1 MIKEKEY
8 TGQGYYLTY
17 LETEEGI
24 VITGCGGRAFK
35 AEVPDQID
43 GKPVTKIEKKAFLSR
58 KTLREIRLP
67 ESVRQIGDW
76 AFAYCSNLEAVHFPK
91 GKLEL
96 GRALFLDCEKL
107 KMISSNEWSDD
118 AAALLAAAVT
128 GLDAYYMLDADS
140 IGEDEWIRMWD
151 AAALAVIDAD
161 DLDGYQKQI
170 LCGEEDYGSTDV
182 GAFLRR
188 KRMFKVRLA
197 MLRLLNPIG
206 ISQDVKRH
214 LEAYI
219 QNHTKGCE
227 SEESWLVLLENYNE
241 DLIRIQLFLDLG
253 CANENNMDMLLKD
266 MGEAYPEMKAI
277 FLRYPDTHIG
287 YQDFFADLEL

>member
-17 LETEEGI
+17 LETEAGI
-24 VITGCGGRAFK
+24 VITGCGGRGFK
-35 AEVPDQID
+35 AEVPEQID
-43 GKPVTKIEKKAFLSR
+43 GKPVVKVEKKAFLSR

-67 ESVRQIGDW
+67 ESVQEIGEW
-76 AFAYCSNLEAVHFPK
+76 AFAYCSNLETVHFPK

-107 KMISSNEWSDD
+107 KMISSSGWSDET
-118 AAALLAAAVT
+118 AALLAAAVT

-140 IGEDEWIRMWD
+140 IGESKWIQMWD

-206 ISQDVKRH
+206 ISQDVKAH

-219 QNHTKGCE
+219 KDHTKGCV
-227 SEESWLVLLENYNE
+227 SEESWLVLLENYSE
-241 DLIRIQLFLDLG
+241 DLARIQLFLDLG
-253 CANENNMDMLLKD
+253 CADENNMDKLLKD
-266 MGEAYPEMKAI
+266 MGETYPEMKAI
-277 FLRYPDTHIG
+277 FLRFQDTHIG